1 MNTKPVLTPKIIER
15 IKKIKSADILVGIPS
30 YNNED
35 TIGHVM
41 AAVRVGLTKYFPE
54 LKSVIVNSDCGSS
67 DNTRKVVRKNMHD
80 YEAFNSI
87 LITHERHPYIR
98 SRHIPIQEMVTTF
111 RGAPGKGKAFR
122 RIFEI
127 AHELDAKAVVVV
139 DSDLRSITPQWI
151 QLLAGPILCKGFDY
165 VAPFYSRHKYD
176 GTITN
181 SLIYPVTR
189 TLYGRKLRQPI
200 GGEFGFS
207 KKVLNHYVERDIW
220 DTDIA
225 FYGVDIWMTT
235 TALTNGFNICQSFL
249 GAKIHNPKCVFTLV
263 PMFKQVVGTIFSLIE
278 ENQNIWQK
286 INGSIDLP
294 TFGFQARVIPEEV
307 QMEFEEPYRSFKNGF
322 EKFSSI
328 WLEILQREN
337 HTELKKIACLSMK
350 DFDFPYSVW
359 AKIVYDY
366 ILFFHRFTNTST
378 EMSLSLVLES
388 QIPLYFGFISSFAKR
403 TEEMNNQE
411 AEKEI
416 EKICL
421 TFEEFKP
428 YLIDNWASPERAD
441 TPE

>member
-1 MNTKPVLTPKIIER
+1 MNTKPILTPKIIER

-80 YEAFNSI
+80 YEAFNTI

-151 QLLAGPILCKGFDY
+151 QLLAGPIICKGFDY
-165 VAPFYSRHKYD
+165 VAPLYSRHKYD

-207 KKVLNHYVERDIW
+207 RKVLNHYVERDIW
-220 DTDIA
+220 DTDVA
-225 FYGVDIWMTT
+225 YYGVDIWMTT
-235 TALTNGFNICQSFL
+235 TALTNGFSICQSFL
-249 GAKIHNPKCVFTLV
+249 GAKIHNPKCVSTLV

-278 ENQNIWQK
+278 ENQTIWRR
-286 INGSIDLP
+286 IRESVDLP

-307 QMEFEEPYRSFKNGF
+307 QMEIDQPFQGFHNGFKKFGSIWQEILCSENYKELGKIARLSMEDFHFPYR
-322 EKFSSI
+322 
-328 WLEILQREN
+328 
-337 HTELKKIACLSMK
+337 A
-350 DFDFPYSVW
+350 W

-366 ILFFHRFTNTST
+366 ILFFHRFRNSTS
-378 EMSLSLVLES
+378 ELSLPLVLES
-388 QIPLYFGFISSFAKR
+388 QIPLYFGFISSFAKT

-421 TFEEFKP
+421 TFEEYKP
-428 YLIDNWASPERAD
+428 YLIDNWTGSG
-441 TPE
+441 